1 MTDLQF
7 LALQIDTLF
16 LVDRAG
22 RLQSLNE
29 PGAPPA
35 PRFFLGRTS
44 RGCLWRAR
52 ADLPADLLRRLTPL
66 CRAAPRRSLPT
77 RQSAQDQ
84 AIRAALAAHA
94 PMTDEYRGPAYWL
107 PQVTH
112 VPPDVLLLSAEHAQ
126 LVHDTFPWLVS
137 WLADPA
143 NGPVAAVVEHGRAVS
158 VCFCSRLT
166 RQAAEA
172 GVHTLEACR
181 GNGYATAAVAG
192 WAAAMQQ
199 SQRIALYSTSW
210 ENQAS
215 QGVAKKLG
223 AVRYGEDWSIT

>member
-1 MTDLQF
+1 MLPSMTDLQF

-16 LVDRAG
+16 LVDREG

-35 PRFFLGRTS
+35 PRFFLGRTA

-66 CRAAPRRSLPT
+66 CRAALT
-77 RQSAQDQ
+77 RQPAQDE
-84 AIRAALAAHA
+84 AIRAVLAAHA
-94 PMTDEYRGPAYWL
+94 PVTDEYRGPAYWL
-107 PQVTH
+107 PHVAH
-112 VPPDVLLLSAEHAQ
+112 VPPGVLLLSAEHAQ
-126 LVHDTFPWLVS
+126 LVRATFPWLVA

-143 NGPVAAVVEHGRAVS
+143 NGPVAAVVEQGQAVS

-172 GVHTLEACR
+172 GVQTLEPYR
-181 GNGYATAAVAG
+181 GSGYATAAVAG

-199 SQRIALYSTSW
+199 SQRMALYSTSW

-215 QGVAKKLG
+215 QAVAKKLG